1 MRWLLA
7 CLALGWSIPASAES
21 LSWDYSSYPPLEA
34 LTQALMK
41 NERQEAMYVED
52 RAPVYVLQRFI
63 TDGKSASE
71 WAEAVEVL
79 NTMRRAEPKS
89 PAEWYR
95 RFQQKGLDCP
105 SNWTLI
111 AQDKKSVTFRRDS
124 QACPP
129 QPAQS
134 GFYRVVYGKQQV
146 FVLMVTNKGAVSEEK
161 RKQILTMLASA
172 EIR

>member
-1 MRWLLA
+1 
-7 CLALGWSIPASAES
+7 
-21 LSWDYSSYPPLEA
+21 
-34 LTQALMK
+34 MK
-41 NERQEAMYVED
+41 KERQDAMYVED
-52 RAPVYVLQRFI
+52 RTPIYVLQRFV
-63 TDGKSASE
+63 TEGKSAFD
-71 WAEAVEVL
+71 WTEAVEVL
-79 NTMRRAEPKS
+79 NTMRRAEPKT
-89 PAEWYR
+89 PAEWYG

-146 FVLMVTNKGAVSEEK
+146 FVLMVTNKSAVSEQK
-161 RKQILTMLASA
+161 HQQILAMLASA
-172 EIR
+172 EIK